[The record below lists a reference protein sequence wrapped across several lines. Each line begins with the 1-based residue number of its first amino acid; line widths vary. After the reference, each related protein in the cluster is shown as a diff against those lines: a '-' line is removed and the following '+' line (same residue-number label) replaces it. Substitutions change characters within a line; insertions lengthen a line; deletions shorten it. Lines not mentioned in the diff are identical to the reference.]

1 MKDMYIISPNRV
13 GSTLLTN
20 IFYGL
25 LKPDA
30 PVEYISSL
38 PIDSKREDGNIFK
51 THHLPCFDLEN
62 VYKIGIERNGIAM
75 IDEKYKKEDV
85 LVFQY
90 EDILYKSA
98 YVTASRR
105 SLYDMISSIAERVT
119 IKFKIALTPEQVDQ
133 SCDRVMDMD
142 SRYGEIKDMPFAY
155 LDRFYHIHG
164 QHRGRGDASINS

>member
-1 MKDMYIISPNRV
+1 MYIISPNRV
-13 GSTLLTN
+13 GSTLLAN

-25 LKPDA
+25 LKPDD

-38 PIDSKREDGNIFK
+38 PIDSKRGDGNIFK

-62 VYKIGIERNGIAM
+62 VYKIGIERNGVAM

-98 YVTASRR
+98 YNISSRK
-105 SLYDMISSIAERVT
+105 SLYDMISSIAGRTATKFMIT
-119 IKFKIALTPEQVDQ
+119 ITAEKIDQ
-133 SCDRVMDMD
+133 ACNRISSMD
-142 SRYGEIKDMPFAY
+142 SRYEEIKDMPFNY
-155 LDRFYHIHG
+155 LDKFYHIHG
-164 QHRGRGDASINS
+164 RHRGRGDVSINS